1 MLRLDSQQ
9 RPTTLT
15 LPALVFIY
23 IIVGILAL
31 IFSSSL
37 FTQFVNK
44 QSFSVS
50 LYIIVFVMIS
60 LVLGLFLA
68 VALYRLIRDI
78 LQKKSGSRLKLR
90 FLAYFLVLTLFISI
104 PTVIIHVR
112 LISNLL
118 HTWDQ
123 TKIGTIAE
131 DARWFALDAYR
142 YRLAFLQK
150 WADSTPLA
158 SILEQKRSLYEID
171 PSLLAVQQFVKNE
184 QGIYKTKQAVGTDQF
199 LLAEPPG
206 TVKGFV
212 NRNENRDPDCI
223 RYIVPQPDTSII
235 LITYSLGQGFDEKL
249 ARIDAGN
256 NIIATLSGLG
266 AQLVPLLGGFY
277 LVFYLPI
284 VLMVV
289 IIAISLSTTLSQP
302 ISNLVQA
309 TKKVA
314 EGDLTIRV
322 VSRTKDDLGILIDS
336 FNSMVRNL
344 EKAQSK
350 ALQTEKEIIW
360 KDMSQRLAHEIKN
373 PLTPIKLSA
382 ERVLRRWKTEPER
395 LGEIL
400 ESSMMAIIQ
409 ETDSLTNLLT
419 EFRTFSRLP
428 PPILERTALAPLID
442 EAISLYKNSFPE
454 VQFIT
459 NMGSENIY
467 LRVDRRH
474 ISQVLANLIINSVDA
489 MHNHGTIEIR
499 SDLVKKQDS
508 RYCRISIKDT
518 GCGIPAENRALIFT
532 PYFTTKAAGTGL
544 GLSIVERIVLDHGG
558 SIWFDSAIGVG
569 TTFYIDLPVD
579 EGLKRS

>member
-1 MLRLDSQQ
+1 
-9 RPTTLT
+9 
-15 LPALVFIY
+15 
-23 IIVGILAL
+23 
-31 IFSSSL
+31 
-37 FTQFVNK
+37 
-44 QSFSVS
+44 
-50 LYIIVFVMIS
+50 MIS

-78 LQKKSGSRLKLR
+78 LQKRSGSRLKLK
-90 FLAYFLVLTLFISI
+90 FLVYFLVLTLFISI

-150 WADSTPLA
+150 WADSAPLTT
-158 SILEQKRSLYEID
+158 ILEQKQPLSDID

-184 QGIYKTKQAVGTDQF
+184 DGIYKTKRAFGNDQF

-206 TVKGFV
+206 TAKGFV

-223 RYIVPQPDTSII
+223 RYIVPQSDTSVVV
-235 LITYSLGQGFDEKL
+235 ITYSLGPGFDEKL
-249 ARIDAGN
+249 ARIDAGKYT
-256 NIIATLSGLG
+256 IATLSDLG
-266 AQLVPLLGGFY
+266 SQLVPLLGGFY

-314 EGDLTIRV
+314 EGDLSIRV
-322 VSRTKDDLGILIDS
+322 LSRTKDDFGILIDS

-382 ERVLRRWKTEPER
+382 ERVLRRWKTEPKR

-428 PPILERTALAPLID
+428 PPTLERTALTPLID
-442 EAISLYKNSFPE
+442 EAISLYRNSFPE

-459 NMGSENIY
+459 NIGSENIY

-474 ISQVLANLIINSVDA
+474 ISQVLANLIINSIDA
-489 MHNHGTIEIR
+489 MHNRGTIEIR

-558 SIWFDSAIGVG
+558 SIWFDSAVGVG

-579 EGLKRS
+579 EGLQRS